1 MNLWANNKPACS
13 FTLTACRNLATNR
26 ASSRNYNKR
35 QKLRT

>member
-1 MNLWANNKPACS
+1 MNLWANNRPACS
-13 FTLTACRNLATNR
+13 FILTAYRDPATNR